1 MDYSDFRNMAIDS
14 ANVYYDYLEA
24 RGKGIVETKVTRIVR
39 QRGEFFLQ
47 LQGRI
52 SSANLDGIELKIY
65 ADRYPSEKVHPI
77 EYDSDSNVLIIRPSQ
92 KICQILRPDICDHVT
107 VVCDLLFLVRR
118 VGEWYRN
125 NSLTLSLPAAAS
137 GIPAP
142 AFHEMAGGIPS
153 DEQYSAVC
161 GVLSSP
167 LSYVWGAP
175 GTGKTRFVLANCV
188 LTYLRHDK
196 KVLLVAPTNNALD
209 QMLSGIL
216 EVLTTVDI
224 PQSRIRRLGIPSSDF
239 AKRYPDICERRSA
252 DQRQLQLEKQIS
264 SLKEQLQRT
273 EARQSAK
280 INLAS
285 LSALIASH
293 GRIIQQYHSQLIPQN
308 TVDSTSASA
317 RHLEAK
323 IRSLSQKVN
332 ELSYW
337 RSSFPGVICRFF
349 RPEKYA
355 RQEAAL
361 ADASYELDV
370 LKLDFAGFQRK
381 IEAYE
386 EANDAAESL
395 RNERCEKLYRQYVS
409 FCLSSSDSKI
419 AAWATASINDFP
431 HAMAEMDLYLRSI
444 CKENPSAFAENEDV
458 EKLTAHLASLEGEL
472 AKLSDNSRTE
482 WADVRVL
489 AMTIDRYIA
498 TNYSV
503 NFPDFTPEHIF
514 MDEAAYCSL
523 IKAYALL
530 GLNRPLTLLG
540 DHSQLPPVCEM
551 SEAMLRKGPNS
562 SVFIWAQSAIYLESA
577 SYLSVQQLHA
587 QFLNTSPPIFQ
598 KMPCFILS
606 ATYRFGPVLA
616 NILAQFV
623 YTSNFHSIED
633 RKFSIKYISAHSS
646 SNDAPRGSIA
656 ECQAVSALVHDFYEK
671 NTDYAILTPY
681 RFQLGLLSKNL
692 RKAAADGRIMTIH
705 ASQGREFDTVVLSV
719 VDTTNKYYTNS
730 SVPIGKM
737 VLNTAISRAKKEL
750 VLVLDSDYW
759 AAQENQLIGRL
770 LRTASP
776 YSFHP

>member
-1 MDYSDFRNMAIDS
+1 MDYPDFRNLAIDS
-14 ANVYYDYLEA
+14 TDIYYDYLQMN
-24 RGKGIVETKVTRIVR
+24 GKGMVETKVTQIVR
-39 QRGEFFLQ
+39 HGGEFFLQ
-47 LQGRI
+47 LQGRM
-52 SSANLDGIELKIY
+52 SSANLDSIELKIY
-65 ADRYPSEKVHPI
+65 ADRYSNEKVHPI
-77 EYDSDSNVLIIRPSQ
+77 EYDSTTNVLIIRPSQ

-125 NSLTLSLPAAAS
+125 NSIALSLPASAS

-161 GVLSSP
+161 GVLCSP

-224 PQSRIRRLGIPSSDF
+224 PQSRIRRLGIPSTDF

-252 DQRQLQLEKQIS
+252 EQRRLQLEKQIC
-264 SLKEQLQRT
+264 SLKERLQW
-273 EARQSAK
+273 AASRQA
-280 INLAS
+280 AETS
-285 LSALIASH
+285 LDALSSLIASY
-293 GRIIQQYHSQLIPQN
+293 GCITQAYRSQLISLD
-308 TVDSTSASA
+308 VVSSTAVSVQ
-317 RHLEAK
+317 RLDTQV
-323 IRSLSQKVN
+323 RVLSQRVS
-332 ELSYW
+332 ELSTW
-337 RSSFPGVICRFF
+337 RTSFPGYVCRFF
-349 RPEKYA
+349 NPRKYA
-355 RQEAAL
+355 HQESAL
-361 ADASYELDV
+361 TDASCELDG
-370 LKLDFAGFQRK
+370 LNLELSAIRHKL
-381 IEAYE
+381 EAYE
-386 EANDAAESL
+386 EANRSAEFTYSSRL
-395 RNERCEKLYRQYVS
+395 EDLHRQYTS
-409 FCLSSSDSKI
+409 LCLSSPDPKI
-419 AAWATASINDFP
+419 SAWASVSIATFP
-431 HAMAEMDLYLRSI
+431 HAMEDIALYLRSI
-444 CKENPSAFAENEDV
+444 CKDVQNEDTD
-458 EKLTAHLASLEGEL
+458 KLTAYLSSLEEEL
-472 AKLSDNSRTE
+472 AQLSDSNTTE

-498 TNYSV
+498 TNYSAS
-503 NFPDFTPEHIF
+503 FPDFTPEHIF

-523 IKAYALL
+523 IKAYTLL

-562 SVFIWAQSAIYLESA
+562 SVFVWAQSAIYLESVFC
-577 SYLSVQQLHA
+577 LPFQQLHA
-587 QFLNTSPPIFQ
+587 QFQSTSPPIFQ
-598 KMPCFILS
+598 KMPCYMLS

-616 NILAQFV
+616 DILAQFV
-623 YTSNFHSIED
+623 YTRSFKSIED
-633 RKFSIKYISAHSS
+633 RVFSIKYISARRSQ
-646 SNDAPRGSIA
+646 NDAPRGSLA
-656 ECQAVSALVHDFYEK
+656 ECQAVSSLVNDLSAK
-671 NTDYAILTPY
+671 NADYVVLTPY
-681 RFQLGLLSKNL
+681 RSQLGLLSKRL
-692 RKAAADGRIMTIH
+692 RKASSDGRIMTIH

-750 VLVLDSDYW
+750 ILVLDSDYW
-759 AAQENQLIGRL
+759 AVQENQLIGHL
-770 LRTASP
+770 LRIASP
-776 YSFHP
+776 YSSGFQH